1 MIVTK
6 TPLRLPLAGGLTDL
20 KSYAHQFG
28 GVTVSMAIDKHV
40 YVIVKTSM
48 DGVFDLR
55 YADAHEK
62 VLNHAEIKNDLIR
75 EALQVT
81 GLADHPVQLVVMTDL
96 AGESGL
102 GTSGAVCVGLL
113 NAMYRLQGVEKTQQE
128 LLEAAAYIEVEVLE
142 GASGY
147 HDPSICAL
155 GDIRFIQYDQK
166 GIHPNPIE
174 LSEDVR
180 NQFQQSLLFFY
191 GGHHAK
197 SKPSLNL
204 LESHLDEGLDHLHQI
219 KSIGVE
225 LVPALVAGDLRRVGE
240 IIGEQQRLK
249 MTLPGKFTDDYVE
262 TTVSSVRELGA
273 YAQLPGGKVSAFVMV
288 CCPDG
293 QQQAVRDLMSKG
305 HKEVPFAI
313 ERKGTTALSF
323 D

>member
-28 GVTVSMAIDKHV
+28 GVTLSMAIDKHV
-40 YVIVKTSM
+40 YVVIKSSL
-48 DGVFDLR
+48 DGFFDLR
-55 YADAHEK
+55 YTDAHEK
-62 VLNHAEIKNDLIR
+62 VLDHGDIKNDLIR
-75 EALQVT
+75 EALRVT
-81 GLADHPVQLVVMTDL
+81 GLDEHPVQLVVMTDL

-113 NAMYRLQGVEKTQQE
+113 NAMYSMQGIEKTQQE
-128 LLEAAAYIEVEVLE
+128 LLEAAAHIEVEILE

-147 HDPSICAL
+147 HDPAICAL
-155 GDIRFIQYDQK
+155 GDIRFIKYDKQ
-166 GIHPNPIE
+166 GIHPQSVG

-180 NQFQQSLLFFY
+180 NRFQQSLLFFY

-204 LESHLDEGLDHLHQI
+204 LESHLDKGLDQLHEI

-225 LVPALVAGDLRRVGE
+225 LLPALVAGDIQRVGE

-249 MTLPGKFTDDYVE
+249 MSLPGKFTDEYVRH
-262 TTVSSVRELGA
+262 TVARVRETGA
-273 YAQLPGGKVSAFVMV
+273 FAQLPGGKVSAFVMV

-293 QQQAVRDLMSKG
+293 QQQAVRDLLRSS
-305 HKEVPFAI
+305 HQEVPFAI
-313 ERKGTTALSF
+313 ERKGTSALIV
-323 D
+323 

>member
-40 YVIVKTSM
+40 YVIIKPSM
-48 DGVFDLR
+48 DGFFDLR
-55 YADAHEK
+55 YADVHEK
-62 VLNHAEIKNDLIR
+62 VLNHADIRNDLIR
-75 EALQVT
+75 ETLLISGMAEQ
-81 GLADHPVQLVVMTDL
+81 PVHLVVMTDL

-113 NAMYRLQGVEKTQQE
+113 NAMYSFQGTEKSQQE
-128 LLEAAAYIEVEVLE
+128 LLETAAHIEVEVLE

-155 GDIRFIQYDQK
+155 GDIHYIEYDRQ
-166 GIHPNPIE
+166 GIHPQPLAVPE
-174 LSEDVR
+174 EAR
-180 NQFQQSLLFFY
+180 AEFQQSLLFFY

-204 LESHLDEGLDHLHQI
+204 LESHLDKGLEHLHQI
-219 KSIGVE
+219 KAIGIE
-225 LVPALVAGDLRRVGE
+225 LKPALIAGDIRRVGE

-249 MTLPGKFTDDYVE
+249 MTLPGKFTDDYVKDI
-262 TTVSSVRELGA
+262 VA
-273 YAQLPGGKVSAFVMV
+273 
-288 CCPDG
+288 
-293 QQQAVRDLMSKG
+293 
-305 HKEVPFAI
+305 
-313 ERKGTTALSF
+313 
-323 D
+323 

>member
-28 GVTVSMAIDKHV
+28 GVTLSMAIDKHV
-40 YVIVKTSM
+40 YVIIKSSL
-48 DGVFDLR
+48 DGFFDLR
-55 YADAHEK
+55 YTDAHEK
-62 VLNHAEIKNDLIR
+62 VLDHADIKNDLIR

-81 GLADHPVQLVVMTDL
+81 GLDEHPVQLVVMTDL

-113 NAMYRLQGVEKTQQE
+113 NAMYSFQGIEKTQQE
-128 LLEAAAYIEVEVLE
+128 LLEAAAHIEVEILE

-147 HDPSICAL
+147 HDPAICAL
-155 GDIRFIQYDQK
+155 GDIRFIKYDKQ
-166 GIHPNPIE
+166 GIHPQSVV

-180 NQFQQSLLFFY
+180 NRFQQSLLFFY

-204 LESHLDEGLDHLHQI
+204 LESHLDKGLDHLHEI

-225 LVPALVAGDLRRVGE
+225 LLPALVAGDIQRVGE

-249 MTLPGKFTDDYVE
+249 MSLPGKFTDEYVQR
-262 TTVSSVRELGA
+262 TVASVRETGA
-273 YAQLPGGKVSAFVMV
+273 FAQLPGGKVSAFVMV

-293 QQQAVRDLMSKG
+293 QQQTVRELLSSS
-305 HKEVPFAI
+305 HQEVPFAI
-313 ERKGTTALSF
+313 ERKGTSALIV
-323 D
+323 